1 MRRLLATTLVVVPL
15 LLGGCGS
22 DPVDVEGNWMLVGAR
37 LPEGHWDPEDPEQ
50 TRYFL
55 QIAQATDEAGD
66 DVGLVAKG
74 FAGCQEYQA
83 RVEQDGGDLD
93 FADLEVIDRPNCQAD
108 TVPDPLEGN
117 LPGAIEAIESA
128 EMEDDLLVLR
138 GPSTTLTFEERA
150 S

>member
-1 MRRLLATTLVVVPL
+1 MRRLLASALLVVPL
-15 LLGGCGS
+15 LLGACGS

-37 LPEGHWDPEDPEQ
+37 LPEGRWDPEDPEES
-50 TRYFL
+50 RYFL
-55 QIAQATDEAGD
+55 QIAEATDEAGE

-83 RVEQDGGDLD
+83 RVVQDGDDLD

-138 GPSTTLTFEERA
+138 GPETTLTFEKRA

>member
-1 MRRLLATTLVVVPL
+1 MLASTLIVVPL

-55 QIAQATDEAGD
+55 QIAEATDESGE

-83 RVEQDGGDLD
+83 RVVQDGDDLD

-117 LPGAIEAIESA
+117 LPGGHRGDRVGRDGGRPPGAARA
-128 EMEDDLLVLR
+128 LDDADLR
-138 GPSTTLTFEERA
+138 GA
-150 S
+150 SVLG

>member
-1 MRRLLATTLVVVPL
+1 MRRLLASTLIVVPL

-37 LPEGHWDPEDPEQ
+37 LPEGHWDPEDPGQ

-55 QIAQATDEAGD
+55 QIAEATDEAGE

-93 FADLEVIDRPNCQAD
+93 FADLEVVDRPHCQAD

-138 GPSTTLTFEERA
+138 GPGTTLTFEERD
-150 S
+150 

>member
-1 MRRLLATTLVVVPL
+1 MRRLLAPTLLVVPL
-15 LLGGCGS
+15 LLAGCGS
-22 DPVDVEGNWMLVGAR
+22 DPVDVEGNWMLVGAT
-37 LPEGHWDPEDPEQ
+37 LPEGHWNPEDPEQ

-55 QIAQATDEAGD
+55 QIAEATDEAGE

-83 RVEQDGGDLD
+83 RVEQDGDDLD

-117 LPGAIEAIESA
+117 LPGAIEAIDSA
-128 EMEDDLLVLR
+128 EMDGDLLVLR
-138 GPSTTLTFEERA
+138 GPETTLTFEQRA

>member
-1 MRRLLATTLVVVPL
+1 MRRGWGRLRILDPDNSHAHPFRRSRMRRLLASTLIVVPL

-55 QIAQATDEAGD
+55 QIAEATDEAGE

-74 FAGCQEYQA
+74 FA
-83 RVEQDGGDLD
+83 
-93 FADLEVIDRPNCQAD
+93 
-108 TVPDPLEGN
+108 
-117 LPGAIEAIESA
+117 
-128 EMEDDLLVLR
+128 
-138 GPSTTLTFEERA
+138 
-150 S
+150 